1 VRATLHTSMK
11 RDGWL
16 LVLGVAAAQVV
27 SWGSIYYS
35 FSLFVVPMER
45 ELAWSRAQLNGALSL
60 GLLAAAFSAYPVG
73 ACIDRYGGRGVM
85 TGGSV
90 LGAVLLAAW
99 ALTDSLA
106 WFYAIWIGLGIA
118 LAATLYEPA
127 FAVMTRRFPGDYR
140 TRITAVTLIGGF
152 ASTVFIPLTQLFITL
167 LGWRHALIA
176 LALCNVAV
184 CLPVHALLL
193 RGDRRAGAAPALT
206 PADSGD
212 VMRRA
217 LRHPVFWGLAVAF
230 TAYYAAF
237 SAMTFHVIPLL
248 TGRGLSMSLIV
259 GAIAVIGPA
268 QVAGRIVLFALHG
281 RVTTS
286 AAGTIA
292 MIAFPLS
299 VLVVIAFPASEYAL
313 FGFALLYGGANG
325 IITIVRGTAV
335 PEMMWREGYGA
346 INGALTL
353 PGNIAKALAPFGA
366 AALWSVT
373 GGYDAVLWAIFGSA
387 AVAALVFVKTS
398 RYARR
403 AARPER

>member
-1 VRATLHTSMK
+1 MK
-11 RDGWL
+11 REGWL

-45 ELAWSRAQLNGALSL
+45 ELGWSRPQLNAALSL
-60 GLLAAAFSAYPVG
+60 GLLTAAFSAYPIG

-85 TGGSV
+85 TAGSI
-90 LGAVLLAAW
+90 LGAILLAAW
-99 ALTDSLA
+99 ALIDAPWML
-106 WFYAIWIGLGIA
+106 YAVWAGLGVA

-127 FAVMTRRFPGDYR
+127 FAVMTRRFPEDYR
-140 TRITAVTLIGGF
+140 VRITAVTLIGGF
-152 ASTVFIPLTQLFITL
+152 ASTVFIPLTQLFIVL
-167 LGWRHALIA
+167 LGWRHALLA

-184 CLPVHALLL
+184 CVPVHALLL
-193 RGDRRAGAAPALT
+193 RDEPRRASGAVDGAGSDA
-206 PADSGD
+206 

-248 TGRGLSMSLIV
+248 TERGLSMSVIV
-259 GAIAVIGPA
+259 GAIAVVGPA
-268 QVAGRIVLFALHG
+268 QVAGRVVLFALHG
-281 RVTTS
+281 RLTTA
-286 AAGTIA
+286 AAGAIA

-299 VLVVIAFPASEYAL
+299 VLVLLLFPASEYAL
-313 FGFALLYGGANG
+313 FAFALLYGAANG

-335 PEMMWREGYGA
+335 PELMWREGYGA

-366 AALWSVT
+366 AALWSVA
-373 GGYDAVLWAIFGSA
+373 GYGAVLWAVIGSGALA
-387 AVAALVFVKTS
+387 AVLFVRTAAHAS
-398 RYARR
+398 RRRISER
-403 AARPER
+403 AAGIAAD